1 MALHPPTVKTTKEI
15 TMSNQT
21 EWQKW
26 CEETAP
32 VMAAAGRGE
41 IVQVSCHDG
50 TWEDKQQAG
59 AFSHHAKYRI
69 KPRTIRIGEYDVP
82 EPMREAPEVG
92 SRVFLFNMVGDTKA
106 TRWDGD
112 DVDKRML
119 NSGICHSTQEAAELH
134 AKALI
139 SLTAKK
145 D

>member
-1 MALHPPTVKTTKEI
+1 
-15 TMSNQT
+15 MSNKT

-26 CEETAP
+26 CAETAL

-41 IVQVSCHDG
+41 VVQVRD
-50 TWEDKQQAG
+50 DKGWVDKRQG
-59 AFSHHAKYRI
+59 SAFGYPAKYRI

-92 SRVFLFNMVGDTKA
+92 ASFWSFNLAGEVGEFFWE
-106 TRWDGD
+106 RSYS
-112 DVDKRML
+112 
-119 NSGICHSTQEAAELH
+119 NGIAFTNGMIHSTKEAAELH
-134 AKALI
+134 YKALI

>member
-1 MALHPPTVKTTKEI
+1 
-15 TMSNQT
+15 MSEQT

-26 CEETAP
+26 CEDTAQ

-41 IVQVSCHDG
+41 EVEVFAG
-50 TWEDKQQAG
+50 GRWVDKQSGVFYSG
-59 AFSHHAKYRI
+59 AEYRI

-92 SRVFLFNMVGDTKA
+92 SIVFLFNMVGDTKA

-119 NSGICHSTQEAAELH
+119 NSGICHSTPEAAELH